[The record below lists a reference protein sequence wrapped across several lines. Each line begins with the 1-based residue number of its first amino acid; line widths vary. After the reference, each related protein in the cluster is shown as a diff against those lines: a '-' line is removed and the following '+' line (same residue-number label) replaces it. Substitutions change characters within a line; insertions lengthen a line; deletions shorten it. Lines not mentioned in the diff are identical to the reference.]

1 MFRIAAPALLLAILP
16 VAALAHAEGHGSA
29 SFLAGLAHPV
39 GGADHLLAMIAV
51 GLWAL
56 QAGRRALW
64 LAPAAFVAG
73 LLAGGALG
81 LAGVALPA
89 VEPMILASV
98 MLLGAA
104 VALAVR
110 PPLAVALAA
119 LAAFGVAHGWA
130 HGAEGPATGL
140 AAYAAGFALASAGL
154 HAAGI
159 GLGLA
164 LARGLRI
171 AGGATAL
178 AGLAL
183 VLAN

>member
-1 MFRIAAPALLLAILP
+1 MFRILAPALLLATVP
-16 VAALAHAEGHGSA
+16 VAALAHAGSHDGA
-29 SFLAGLAHPV
+29 SFLSGLAHPV
-39 GGADHLLAMIAV
+39 GGADHLLAMVAV
-51 GLWAL
+51 GLWAA
-56 QAGRRALW
+56 QAGGRALW
-64 LAPAAFVAG
+64 LAPLAFVAG
-73 LLAGGALG
+73 LLAGGTLAM
-81 LAGVALPA
+81 AGVALPA

-98 MLLGAA
+98 MVLGAA
-104 VALAVR
+104 VALAVH
-110 PPLAVALAA
+110 PPLPAALAA
-119 LAAFGVAHGWA
+119 LAAFGIAHGWA
-130 HGAEGPATGL
+130 HGAEGPSAGL